1 MIFVLGG
8 GNTFNKVDDKWLEW
22 FIGYTEQ
29 RGNFNV
35 YYKRKSFTFFS
46 NSLEFLSYIKNS
58 LNLEG
63 SIITRESNKSMLY
76 LYSVRDWEIIS
87 SILYQNLVS
96 SSINDG
102 YSDYFLD
109 AFPNVFNEVK
119 NVDSSLVSLDN
130 HWLIKFQGNFIRRGV
145 QLVFI
150 IN

>member
-1 MIFVLGG
+1 
-8 GNTFNKVDDKWLEW
+8 
-22 FIGYTEQ
+22 
-29 RGNFNV
+29 
-35 YYKRKSFTFFS
+35 
-46 NSLEFLSYIKNS
+46 
-58 LNLEG
+58 
-63 SIITRESNKSMLY
+63 MLY

-96 SSINDG
+96 SSLNDG

-109 AFPNVFNEVK
+109 AFPNVFKEVK